1 MFGSRR
7 QLLALVPALAM
18 AAGASAQIGRAYD
31 PSKAGIAPATGAMT
45 SGLDTDQKV
54 GAFVPMELQFTSA
67 EGKQV
72 RVGDLFDLQKGSAA
86 SGGMHRPVLVCL
98 VYYDCPVV
106 CSATMDKLAGAFR
119 RLDYKIGKDYKVAY
133 FSFDSTETAARAK
146 QVKDAYLVG
155 HPDGLWDGGKFN
167 PVIADNWNFFVGTA
181 AANREL
187 ANSLGFKYRASD
199 NGQFAHSS
207 VFMILTPDGRVARY
221 LSPFLGDDKALA
233 EQMKLALIEASDGK
247 IAKGVSELMMSWCFM
262 YDPKAGAYTLQA
274 MRVMKIGAIVS
285 IAAVGSLVMGMMIM
299 ERTRRR
305 RPPSSNAASGSDGN
319 GGGPDKNDGQNPTGG
334 ISTGG
339 VSVAV

>member
-1 MFGSRR
+1 MSFSPRH
-7 QLLALVPALAM
+7 LLAFASAAAI
-18 AAGASAQIGRAYD
+18 AAGTSAQIARGYD
-31 PSKAGIAPATGAMT
+31 PSKQGIAPATGAMT
-45 SGLDTDQKV
+45 SGLDTDQKI
-54 GAFVPMELQFTSA
+54 GAFIPRELRFTSA

-72 RVGDLFDLQKGSAA
+72 RLGDLFDLQSGSAA
-86 SGGMHRPVLVCL
+86 SGGKHRPVLVAL

-119 RLDYKIGKDYKVAY
+119 RLDYKIGKDYKVAF

-146 QVKDAYLVG
+146 QVKESYILG
-155 HPDGLWDGGKFN
+155 NHPDGLGPDGKMN
-167 PVIADNWNFFVGTA
+167 PVIADNWNFFVGAA

-199 NGQFAHSS
+199 NGEFAHSS

-233 EQMKLALIEASDGK
+233 EQMKLALLEASDGK

-285 IAAVGSLVMGMMIM
+285 IGAVGSLVMGMMIM

-305 RPPSSNAASGSDGN
+305 RPVPAV
-319 GGGPDKNDGQNPTGG
+319 P
-334 ISTGG
+334 
-339 VSVAV
+339 VAV

>member
-1 MFGSRR
+1 MFVRR
-7 QLLALVPALAM
+7 RHLLPLISAAAIG
-18 AAGASAQIGRAYD
+18 AGASAQIARGYD
-31 PSKAGIAPATGAMT
+31 PSKQGVAPATGAMT
-45 SGLDTDQKV
+45 SGLDTDQKI

-72 RVGDLFDLQKGSAA
+72 RLGDLFDLEKGSAN
-86 SGGMHRPVLVCL
+86 SGGKHRPVLVAL

-106 CSATMDKLAGAFR
+106 CSATMDKLIGAFR
-119 RLDYKIGKDYKVAY
+119 RLEYKIGRDYKVAY
-133 FSFDSTETAARAK
+133 FSFDSSETAARAM
-146 QVKDAYLVG
+146 QVKQGYVLG
-155 HPDGLWDGGKFN
+155 GLPEGMSDGGKMN
-167 PVIADNWNFFVGTA
+167 PLIAENWNFFVGSA

-221 LSPFLGDDKALA
+221 LSPFMGDDKALA

-285 IAAVGSLVMGMMIM
+285 IGAVGSLVMGMMIM
-299 ERTRRR
+299 ERARRR
-305 RPPSSNAASGSDGN
+305 RPVPAGAGMSVGVGSGSA
-319 GGGPDKNDGQNPTGG
+319 
-334 ISTGG
+334 
-339 VSVAV
+339 AV